1 MKNHPLYSLFRTTA
15 TAAAKGAPRSGL
27 SPWRGLLCAGLL
39 MVALLRPAALPAQN
53 SDAAPQLQKL
63 VEVYRFLA
71 RYYVDEVE
79 MAPLV
84 EQAIKGM
91 LDELDPHSAYL
102 DAEQMES
109 VAASFDGEFSG
120 IGVEFNILRDTIIV
134 VNTIAGGP
142 AERVGV
148 RPNDRIVRIDTLDAV
163 GMRQVDVPKH
173 LRGRTGTRVAVDV
186 VRRGVGERLHFVMV
200 RDRIPLNTVDA
211 AYMAADGIGY
221 IKVNRFGRTTMS
233 EFREAYER
241 LGRPAKLILDL
252 RGNGGGLLE
261 QAIGMAEFFLPRG
274 ALIVSTEG
282 RGVPPRT
289 FRAQSDGEDLDGAL
303 VVLIDEVSASA
314 SEIVTGAVQDWDRG
328 VVVGRP
334 SFGKGLVQRQ
344 VSLGDGSAV
353 RITVARY
360 HTPSGRVIQR
370 PYEKGKREE
379 YYLDHLR
386 RYDDAVRDSLD
397 AAAPAFRTL
406 RSGRTVRG
414 GGGIRPDILIDVDTT
429 EYSQYQAQLI
439 RRGVVNEYV
448 GVLMDSRRDSLQ
460 RLYPTFER
468 FDEAFEIDD
477 ATLRGLTELG
487 AERGVAPD
495 EAGFAVSAELLR
507 VQLKALVAQRLFGT
521 EGYYRVVNRLRSEA
535 FREAVSLL
543 EAWEQRGRPLLENRK

>member
-1 MKNHPLYSLFRTTA
+1 MKNHPLYSLFRTAA
-15 TAAAKGAPRSGL
+15 TAAAKGAPRSGR

-211 AYMAADGIGY
+211 AYMAAEGIGY
-221 IKVNRFGRTTMS
+221 VKVNRFGRTTMS

-406 RSGRTVRG
+406 RTGRTVRG

-507 VQLKALVAQRLFGT
+507 VQLKALVAQRIFGT

>member
-1 MKNHPLYSLFRTTA
+1 MKNHPLYSLFRTAA
-15 TAAAKGAPRSGL
+15 TAAAKGAPRSGR

-344 VSLGDGSAV
+344 V
-353 RITVARY
+353 ARY

>member
-1 MKNHPLYSLFRTTA
+1 MKNHPLYSLFRTA
-15 TAAAKGAPRSGL
+15 AAAAAKGAPRSGR
-27 SPWRGLLCAGLL
+27 SPWCGLLCAGLL

-211 AYMAADGIGY
+211 AYMAAEGIGY
-221 IKVNRFGRTTMS
+221 VKVNRFGRTTMS

-386 RYDDAVRDSLD
+386 RYDDAVRDLLD

>member
-1 MKNHPLYSLFRTTA
+1 MKNHPLYSLFRA
-15 TAAAKGAPRSGL
+15 AAAAAKGAPRSGR

-211 AYMAADGIGY
+211 AYMAADSIGY

-274 ALIVSTEG
+274 AQIVSTEG

-289 FRAQSDGEDLDGAL
+289 FRAQSDGEDLDGPL

>member
-1 MKNHPLYSLFRTTA
+1 MKNHPLYSLFRTAA
-15 TAAAKGAPRSGL
+15 TAAAKGAPRSGR

-102 DAEQMES
+102 DVEQMES

>member
-1 MKNHPLYSLFRTTA
+1 MKNHPLYSLFRTA
-15 TAAAKGAPRSGL
+15 AAAAAKSAPRSGR

-211 AYMAADGIGY
+211 AYMAAEGIGY
-221 IKVNRFGRTTMS
+221 VKVNRFGRTTMS

-507 VQLKALVAQRLFGT
+507 VQLKALVVQRLFGT

>member
-1 MKNHPLYSLFRTTA
+1 MKNHPLYSLFRTAA
-15 TAAAKGAPRSGL
+15 TAAAKGAPRSGR

-274 ALIVSTEG
+274 AQIVSTEG

-289 FRAQSDGEDLDGAL
+289 FRAQSDGEDLDGPL

-386 RYDDAVRDSLD
+386 RYDDAVRDLLD

-406 RSGRTVRG
+406 RTGRTVRG
-414 GGGIRPDILIDVDTT
+414 GGGICPDILIDVDTT

-477 ATLRGLTELG
+477 ATLRGLTGLG
-487 AERGVAPD
+487 AERGVTPD

>member
-1 MKNHPLYSLFRTTA
+1 MKNHPLYSLFRTAA
-15 TAAAKGAPRSGL
+15 TAAAKGAPRSGR
-27 SPWRGLLCAGLL
+27 SPWCGLLCAGLL

-63 VEVYRFLA
+63 VEVY
-71 RYYVDEVE
+71 
-79 MAPLV
+79 V

-211 AYMAADGIGY
+211 AYMAAEGIGY
-221 IKVNRFGRTTMS
+221 VKVNRFGRTTMS

>member
-1 MKNHPLYSLFRTTA
+1 MKNHPLYSLFRTAA
-15 TAAAKGAPRSGL
+15 TAAAKGAPRSGR

-211 AYMAADGIGY
+211 AYMGADGIGY

>member
-1 MKNHPLYSLFRTTA
+1 MKNHPLYSLFRTAA

-221 IKVNRFGRTTMS
+221 VKVNRFGRTTMS

-406 RSGRTVRG
+406 RTGRTVRG

>member
-1 MKNHPLYSLFRTTA
+1 MKNHPLYSLFRTAA
-15 TAAAKGAPRSGL
+15 TAAAKGAPRSGR
-27 SPWRGLLCAGLL
+27 SPWCGLLCAGLL

-477 ATLRGLTELG
+477 ATLRGLTGLG
-487 AERGVAPD
+487 AERGVTPD

>member
-1 MKNHPLYSLFRTTA
+1 
-15 TAAAKGAPRSGL
+15 
-27 SPWRGLLCAGLL
+27 

-53 SDAAPQLQKL
+53 PDAAPQLQKL

-163 GMRQVDVPKH
+163 GLRQVDVPKH

-274 ALIVSTEG
+274 AQIVSTEG

-406 RSGRTVRG
+406 RTGRTVRG
-414 GGGIRPDILIDVDTT
+414 GGGIRPDVLIDVDTT

-477 ATLRGLTELG
+477 ATLRGLTGLG

>member
-1 MKNHPLYSLFRTTA
+1 MKNHPLYSLFRTAA
-15 TAAAKGAPRSGL
+15 TAAAKGAPRSGR

-221 IKVNRFGRTTMS
+221 VKVNRFGRTTMS